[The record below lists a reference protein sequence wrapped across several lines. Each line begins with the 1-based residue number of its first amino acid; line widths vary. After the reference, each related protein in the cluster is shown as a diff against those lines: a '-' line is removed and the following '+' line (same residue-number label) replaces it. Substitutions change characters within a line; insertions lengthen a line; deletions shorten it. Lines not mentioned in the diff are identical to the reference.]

1 MKVLRKI
8 AWFLPVACLVLIAAM
23 TFSCG
28 SSSITVNPSCTGGPY
43 TVVGNWQM
51 TVTPTGVNPATGYG
65 AVDSAGLALFFD
77 TSSSTGSGETLELP
91 TLTGACYFSGN
102 IISYPAPSSTPTTAT
117 AITDSLQGN
126 VASGK
131 ITGIFSGVSA
141 GTVSAVPFSPLSG
154 APTALSGARTGGI
167 EGLTDI
173 LSLTFSPTTGSSM
186 TFTGTDTSNC
196 TISGTF
202 TQVGTSNVFD
212 VSYTV
217 AGASPCVAATSTGIG
232 FESNTDYFSLNN
244 SAPGT
249 YLYAD
254 LLEST
259 GAFVLEVFQP
269 TN

>member
-1 MKVLRKI
+1 MLRKI
-8 AWFLPVACLVLIAAM
+8 AWLLSVACLVLIAAM

-43 TVVGNWQM
+43 SVVGNWQM

-91 TLTGACYFSGN
+91 ALSGVCYFSGN
-102 IISYPAPSSTPTTAT
+102 IVSYPAPSSTATT
-117 AITDSLQGN
+117 ITDSLQGN

-154 APTALSGARTGGI
+154 APIALSGARTGGI
-167 EGLTDI
+167 EGLTDT
-173 LSLTFSPTTGSSM
+173 LSLTFSPTTRAGMS
-186 TFTGTDTSNC
+186 FTGTDTSNC

-202 TQVGTSNVFD
+202 TQVGSSNVFD

-232 FESNTDYFSLNN
+232 FESNTDYFNLNN
-244 SAPGT
+244 SAAGT

-254 LLEST
+254 ILEST
-259 GAFVLEVFQP
+259 GAFVLEVFQA